1 MLIRPRNLRTLV
13 DHIPTLPRSHPST
26 LRQVRN
32 VANKRTLQAGAL
44 GWGLVIAAQMYS
56 VVRTHDGAVL
66 VPWWIVVIIM
76 SLLKWAF
83 YVLMKTSLLAN
94 ARDLYQ
100 MNKAKA

>member
-1 MLIRPRNLRTLV
+1 MRNLA
-13 DHIPTLPRSHPST
+13 S
-26 LRQVRN
+26 
-32 VANKRTLQAGAL
+32 KWTLQAGAV
-44 GWGLVIAAQMYS
+44 GWGLVGWGQTHS
-56 VVRTHDGAVL
+56 VKRFGAVL

-100 MNKAKA
+100 KNKAKA

>member
-1 MLIRPRNLRTLV
+1 M
-13 DHIPTLPRSHPST
+13 
-26 LRQVRN
+26 
-32 VANKRTLQAGAL
+32 
-44 GWGLVIAAQMYS
+44 IAAQMYS

-94 ARDLYQ
+94 ARDLY
-100 MNKAKA
+100 KAKA

>member
-1 MLIRPRNLRTLV
+1 MRNLA
-13 DHIPTLPRSHPST
+13 S
-26 LRQVRN
+26 
-32 VANKRTLQAGAL
+32 KWTLQAGAV
-44 GWGLVIAAQMYS
+44 GWGLVAAAQMYS
-56 VVRTHDGAVL
+56 VKSFGAVL

-100 MNKAKA
+100 KNKAKA

>member
-1 MLIRPRNLRTLV
+1 M
-13 DHIPTLPRSHPST
+13 
-26 LRQVRN
+26 
-32 VANKRTLQAGAL
+32 A
-44 GWGLVIAAQMYS
+44 AAQMYS
-56 VVRTHDGAVL
+56 VKSFGAVL

-100 MNKAKA
+100 KNKAKA